1 MPRWN
6 YTKPV
11 ETPRTVSASV
21 LDALGRGF
29 LIATASFLAGTMLG
43 TANLP
48 VGVWTLGVIAAGGV
62 GCLIGSALVKN
73 LGCQRLEKK
82 SGWSPHSANVRKVAA
97 ATPAVVAAE
106 EVAPEEY
113 RARRRVMEGRRRE
126 HSSGRSV

>member
-1 MPRWN
+1 MARWN

-11 ETPRTVSASV
+11 ETPRTVSAGV

-43 TANLP
+43 TANLH
-48 VGVWTLGVIAAGGV
+48 VGIWTLGMIAAGGV

-73 LGCQRLEKK
+73 MGCNRWAKK
-82 SGWSPHSANVRKVAA
+82 SGWSPHAANVSKVSPAL
-97 ATPAVVAAE
+97 PAVGAAE

-113 RARRRVMEGRRRE
+113 RARRRVIMSRE
-126 HSSGRSV
+126 RGHGSGRTA